1 MFTKTEPAS
10 AMTSGPATR
19 PGGNSKSILAADL
32 RITGEISSSGQIEIL
47 GEVEGNVAAK
57 GLVVGTEGRVSGT
70 VSADTVEV
78 KGVLSGSVKSQ
89 TFALRASAEVQADV
103 TYTTL
108 TIESGAQI
116 EGKFALNK

>member
-1 MFTKTEPAS
+1 MFTKTAEPTTA
-10 AMTSGPATR
+10 PAVPAR
-19 PGGNSKSILAADL
+19 PGNSSKSILAADL
-32 RITGEISSSGQIEIL
+32 RITGEISSLGQIDIL
-47 GEVEGNVAAK
+47 GEVDGNVAARA
-57 GLVVGTEGRVSGT
+57 LVVGTEGRVSGT